1 MNNFKQTIAFSN
13 RDLNFSSLSPD
24 TPEMI
29 SVAATLIIGISN
41 SYKNMNRKRIDD
53 SIVATSNMF
62 IRKSS
67 KPINMSYE
75 HKIQHLY

>member
-53 SIVATSNMF
+53 SIVATISNMLV
-62 IRKSS
+62 SG
-67 KPINMSYE
+67 N
-75 HKIQHLY
+75 HQNL